1 MYDRIFNPPDSAS
14 YFIFGPRGTGKTS
27 WLKTRYKNAVYFD
40 LLKNSLFNDLR
51 AKPSRLWALIPKSY
65 RGPIIIDEIQKIPA
79 LLDEIHSQM
88 NEKKTQWQFILTGS
102 NARKLRR
109 SGVNLLAG
117 RLRVKNF
124 YPLIASELSTDF
136 NLKKSVQY
144 GMLPEVWNSSDSA
157 EFLEGYLKVYVDQE
171 VRLEGLV
178 RNIEDFSRF
187 LEAASLS
194 QGSILNISNVSSDC
208 SVPRKT
214 VQTYFEILEDLL
226 LAYRIPVFQKKSKRE
241 LIKHSKFYFFDCG
254 LFQTIRPKGIL
265 DADSEINGAAL
276 ETLVLS
282 HLKAINDLCS
292 LKYDLFFWHTK
303 NHVEVDFILYGEKGL
318 IAIEVKSSSSIREF
332 DLHGLKCFKEDYP
345 KAKLLFIY
353 GGPNQ
358 TQGDI
363 TVINAEDF
371 LLNMKV
377 YLD

>member
-1 MYDRIFNPPDSAS
+1 MYTRIFNPPDSAS

-27 WLKTRYKNAVYFD
+27 WLKHRYKDAVYFD

-51 AKPSRLWALIPKSY
+51 AKPNRLWDIIPKSY
-65 RGPIIIDEIQKIPA
+65 RGPIIIDEIQKVPA

-109 SGVNLLAG
+109 TGVNLLAG

-144 GMLPEVWNSSDSA
+144 GMLPEVWTSSDPA
-157 EFLEGYLKVYVDQE
+157 EFLEGYLQVYVDQE

-241 LIKHSKFYFFDCG
+241 LIKHNKFYFFDCG

-282 HLKAINDLCS
+282 HLKAVNDLCS

-303 NHVEVDFILYGEKGL
+303 NHLEVDFILYGEKGL
-318 IAIEVKSSSSIREF
+318 IAIEVKSSSSIREG
-332 DLHGLKCFKEDYP
+332 DLHGLQCFKEDYP
-345 KAKLLFIY
+345 RAKLLFIY
-353 GGPNQ
+353 GGTNQ

-371 LLNMKV
+371 LVNMKE
-377 YLD
+377 YLS

>member
-1 MYDRIFNPPDSAS
+1 MYARIFTPPDSAS
-14 YFIFGPRGTGKTS
+14 YFVFGPRGTGKTS
-27 WLKTRYKNAVYFD
+27 WLQTHYKDVVYFD
-40 LLKNSLFNDLR
+40 LLKTSLFNDLR
-51 AKPSRLWALIPKSY
+51 AKPSRLWDLIPKSY
-65 RGPIIIDEIQKIPA
+65 SGPVIIDEIQKIPA

-88 NEKKTQWQFILTGS
+88 NEKKTKWQFILTGS

-109 SGVNLLAG
+109 AGVNLLAG
-117 RLRVKNF
+117 RLRVRNF
-124 YPLIASELSTDF
+124 YPLIASELATDF

-144 GMLPEVWNSSDSA
+144 GMLPEVWTSSDPV
-157 EFLEGYLKVYVDQE
+157 EFLESYLQVYVDQE

-178 RNIEDFSRF
+178 RNIEDFARF

-194 QGSILNISNVSSDC
+194 QGSVLNISNVSSDC

-265 DADSEINGAAL
+265 DAGSEINGIAL

-282 HLKAINDLCS
+282 HLKAVNDLYN

-303 NHVEVDFILYGEKGL
+303 NHIEVDFVLYGERNL
-318 IAIEVKSSSSIREF
+318 IAIEVKSSSSLRER
-332 DLHGLKCFKEDYP
+332 DLYGLNCFKKDYP
-345 KAKLLFIY
+345 KAKLFFIY
-353 GGPNQ
+353 GGPHQ

-363 TVINAEDF
+363 TAINAEDF
-371 LLNMKV
+371 LVNMKE
-377 YLD
+377 YLK